1 VQVPVPLVIVMSFP
15 AAVQTPVVLTTSGA
29 LELPPPGVTVNVEL
43 NGAVPGT
50 PVNVS
55 VAWLI
60 LFTVSVAAADVAGEP
75 HVAVTITRYCEPLSV
90 PLTEASD
97 NVGDVAPLT
106 FPPLARFVKFAPLS
120 VLTCHW

>member
-1 VQVPVPLVIVMSFP
+1 MLSPARFTFTVQVPVPLVIVMSFP

-60 LFTVSVAAADVAGEP
+60 FVAVADALTSVAS
-75 HVAVTITRYCEPLSV
+75 L
-90 PLTEASD
+90 
-97 NVGDVAPLT
+97 
-106 FPPLARFVKFAPLS
+106 
-120 VLTCHW
+120 